1 MQKGRSNMDNLII
14 SLTALFVTFAL
25 AIAAIAARIREG

>member
-1 MQKGRSNMDNLII
+1 MDNFII

-25 AIAAIAARIREG
+25 AAAAIAARIREG